1 VTPPKDKPL
10 CERIALSAEHLR
22 IVLQEVER
30 HIPTAT
36 VWAFGSR
43 VKGSHRPQSDL
54 DLAILC
60 DKETAQNN
68 LPRLNEALDESD
80 LPFRVQTLDF
90 HRLPQHMQDNIRQ
103 SFIVLYHPQGETN
116 KK

>member
-10 CERIALSAEHLR
+10 CERVALSAEHLR
-22 IVLQEVER
+22 IVLQEIER

-60 DKETAQNN
+60 DKDTARAN
-68 LPRLNEALDESD
+68 LPQFNEALDESD

-90 HRLPQHMQDNIRQ
+90 HRLPQNMQDNIRQ
-103 SFIVLYHPQGETN
+103 SFVVLYQPISE
-116 KK
+116 KEI

>member
-1 VTPPKDKPL
+1 VTTPKDKPL
-10 CERIALSAEHLR
+10 CARVALSAEHLR
-22 IVLQEVER
+22 ILLQEIER

-54 DLAILC
+54 DLAVLC
-60 DKETAQNN
+60 DKEITQNN
-68 LPRLNEALDESD
+68 LPHLNEALDESN

-90 HRLPQHMQDNIRQ
+90 HRLPQHMQDNIQ
-103 SFIVLYHPQGETN
+103 LSFVVLYQPKPE
-116 KK
+116 KEI

>member
-1 VTPPKDKPL
+1 MTTPKDKPL
-10 CERIALSAEHLR
+10 CERIALSPDHLR
-22 IVLQEVER
+22 IMLHQIQR

-54 DLAILC
+54 DLAVLC
-60 DKETAQNN
+60 DKETARTN
-68 LPRLNEALDESD
+68 LPQLNEALDESD

-90 HRLPQHMQDNIRQ
+90 HRLPQHMQDNIQ
-103 SFIVLYHPQGETN
+103 KYYIVLYQPQGEN
-116 KK
+116 EV